1 MYQDMYLTEY
11 DFSRVMH
18 GSANLLN
25 EELFAL
31 SYRATVIQNKAW

>member
-1 MYQDMYLTEY
+1 MYQGMGLIEY
-11 DFSRVMH
+11 DFSRVLH

-25 EELFAL
+25 EELFAI